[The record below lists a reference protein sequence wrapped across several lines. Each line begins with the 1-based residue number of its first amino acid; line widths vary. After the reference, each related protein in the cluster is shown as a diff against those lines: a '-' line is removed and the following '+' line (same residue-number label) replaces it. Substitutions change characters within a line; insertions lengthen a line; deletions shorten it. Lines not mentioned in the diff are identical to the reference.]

1 VVRCRGRGGKIIRIG
16 RNERRHEG
24 VRCRGRGG
32 KIIRI
37 GRNELRHEVV
47 RDQPAVHQAQEQ
59 LINQEV
65 EQHGLVAVEEHMDQ
79 DVEQPAQ
86 RYMGG
91 PYDLSVLTRYEVHVA
106 RRLWYGQV
114 SN

>member
-1 VVRCRGRGGKIIRIG
+1 MMVRCRGRGGKIIRIN

-37 GRNELRHEVV
+37 GRNERRHEVV
-47 RDQPAVHQAQEQ
+47 RDVK
-59 LINQEV
+59 
-65 EQHGLVAVEEHMDQ
+65 QHGLVAVEQHMDQ
-79 DVEQPAQ
+79 DVKERAQ

-91 PYDLSVLTRYEVHVA
+91 PYDLFVA
-106 RRLWYGQV
+106 V
-114 SN
+114 